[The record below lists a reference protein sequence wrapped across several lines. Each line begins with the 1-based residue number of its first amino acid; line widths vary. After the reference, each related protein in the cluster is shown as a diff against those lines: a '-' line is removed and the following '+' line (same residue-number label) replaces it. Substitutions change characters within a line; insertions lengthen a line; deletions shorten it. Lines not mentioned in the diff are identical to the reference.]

1 MPYCPEHEWWLVF
14 WCFLNAIVPHLL
26 GTRAKKHCCQWR
38 KPHHFQIPKPRKIT
52 CANLPQPFPHKPRT
66 ATDALEASDGLL
78 LEATSPAVR
87 IEARFADGRLMISF
101 TDLENLPAFAAQV
114 RALKASYCADMT
126 RDFIPVVEPMSRRLR
141 FQRTLPLETGAEV
154 PAPQIL
160 GASPYGFVGGLVC
173 HRPGTGQGTGRPT
186 KPQAHRKPQKNRS
199 CAYESDS
206 MG

>member
-1 MPYCPEHEWWLVF
+1 MAQAPPLSD
-14 WCFLNAIVPHLL
+14 
-26 GTRAKKHCCQWR
+26 
-38 KPHHFQIPKPRKIT
+38 
-52 CANLPQPFPHKPRT
+52 PQAQKDYLREFAAALSAQAAT

-160 GASPYGFVGGLVC
+160 AQALTASLGAWYA
-173 HRPGTGQGTGRPT
+173 TDQAQD
-186 KPQAHRKPQKNRS
+186 KAQADPQATGAQEATEEQVLRL
-199 CAYESDS
+199 
-206 MG
+206 